1 MLWGFTQRPVQL
13 RTQHMPL
20 SMPISLTPSC
30 LPHPSHPVIP
40 VPSQTARQ
48 LIMRGCEN
56 CPRSEDVWLE
66 AARLHPPATAKAVLA
81 RGVAQIPDSYKLYM
95 AAANLEEDDAAK
107 SRVLRRALERIPNS
121 VRLWKA
127 AVELAEPADA
137 RILLSRAVECCPQH
151 VELWLALARLE
162 SYDNAKKVL
171 NNARKAVPT
180 DPSIWITAAKLEE
193 AQGNKDMV
201 EKLID
206 RALKSL
212 QANGV
217 VISREAWLAEAEAAE
232 TSTPPMVLTCRAI
245 VKHVIGLGVEE
256 EDRRRTW
263 VGDAEEALAR
273 GRVVTARAMYDVLT
287 STFPSKWEL
296 WRAAAALEKSHGS
309 REDMDALL
317 LRGVSYC
324 PKVRHLR
331 GPGVWAWAGL
341 GWDEAQEY
349 QQGMLEVAGYNA
361 HVGRYV
367 VKPS

>member
-1 MLWGFTQRPVQL
+1 
-13 RTQHMPL
+13 
-20 SMPISLTPSC
+20 
-30 LPHPSHPVIP
+30 
-40 VPSQTARQ
+40 
-48 LIMRGCEN
+48 MRGCEN

-324 PKVRHLR
+324 PKVRHPGGAGEC
-331 GPGVWAWAGL
+331 GPGV
-341 GWDEAQEY
+341 GWVGHEGQEY
-349 QQGMLEVAGYNA
+349 KGMLAIAGW
-361 HVGRYV
+361 VQCTCML
-367 VKPS
+367 